1 MRKIVISSE
10 SRDTYAQQLAAALR
24 SGIRDKTYRAGSLL
38 PPMAEIAAAAG
49 VSLNVVRHA
58 LAELKAEGLVMP
70 RRRAG
75 TQVVAGGVA
84 NLRGRILILIKDW
97 QFGFYWSTLIQVVQC
112 KLTAAGYAVS
122 LLVLPVRSNWTLD
135 TAPLGNIRPDAYDLA
150 LTSLDNDVVAH
161 ALDAVRLPYITIGLD
176 AQTGVGS
183 RGLVPIQLGEAL
195 SAFLS
200 DCARKRPTDILHVCK
215 GYQARERNLAPSLK
229 NLGIRFSVLPVR
241 RISHDLLPS
250 VVEES
255 ALVAMRDYLRSGKK
269 LPSLLLALDDYI
281 AAGMLTALL
290 SAGLK
295 IPEDI
300 RLVSFSVRGHGP
312 ILGKPVTRIEL
323 DPLAHADTLVSGIK
337 SVLAGHAL
345 PADCILRA
353 NYIRGETF

>member
-84 NLRGRILILIKDW
+84 NLRGRILILIKDM
-97 QFGFYWSTLIQVVQC
+97 QFGFYWSTLLKVVQT
-112 KLTAAGYAVS
+112 KLTAFGYEVAV
-122 LLVLPVRSNWTLD
+122 LALPVRSNWTLD
-135 TAPLGNIRPDAYDLA
+135 SAPLKKLRPGAYDLA
-150 LTSLDNDVVAH
+150 LTNLDNDVIAS
-161 ALDAVRLPYITIGLD
+161 ALDAVRLPYVTVGLE

-183 RGLVPIQLGEAL
+183 RGFVSIQQGEAFA
-195 SAFLS
+195 AFLS
-200 DCARKRPTDILHVCK
+200 DCARKRPAEIMHVCK
-215 GYQARERNLAPSLK
+215 GYQARERDLTPSLG
-229 NLGIRFSVLPVR
+229 NLGIRLSRLPVR

-250 VVEES
+250 VIEES
-255 ALVAMRDYLRSGKK
+255 ALVTMKRYLSGGKK
-269 LPSLLLALDDYI
+269 LPDLLLALDDYI

-290 SAGLK
+290 AAGIR
-295 IPEDI
+295 IPEDV
-300 RLVSFSVRGHGP
+300 RLVAFSVRGHGP

-323 DPLAHADTLVSGIK
+323 DPLAHADTLVSGIR
-337 SVLAGHAL
+337 SVMAGHAL
-345 PADCILRA
+345 PSDCILRA